1 VKSRFRIRINVIRI
15 HNTVPDLVGCSG
27 SDGSATFLASGTGT
41 VTPFL
46 IKMRRMGESRRE
58 WGDDSEKTYIM
69 YSLFSQTDEAT
80 PPTIQKGLI
89 TV

>member
-1 VKSRFRIRINVIRI
+1 MRIR
-15 HNTVPDLVGCSG
+15 NTVPDLVGCSG
-27 SDGSATFLASGTGT
+27 SDGSATFLASGTGIG
-41 VTPFL
+41 TPVL
-46 IKMRRMGESRRE
+46 IKMRRMGESRGE
-58 WGDDSEKTYIM
+58 WADDNEKTYMM

>member
-1 VKSRFRIRINVIRI
+1 MRIR
-15 HNTVPDLVGCSG
+15 NTVLDLVGCSG
-27 SDGSATFLASGTGT
+27 SDGSATGTFLASGTGT
-41 VTPFL
+41 GTPFL
-46 IKMRRMGESRRE
+46 IKMRRMGEQERA
-58 WGDDSEKTYIM
+58 GDDIEKTYMM